1 MPPLYTIGYQGR
13 SLEEFLAVLR
23 REGIGCVVDVRRNAL
38 SRKPGFS
45 KTALREALAGA
56 GIDYLHLRRLG
67 IESAQRKGLKTDEDY
82 ARLFRQYKKTVLPIT
97 DKEINIVYDIIVKER
112 TALLC
117 YEYDH
122 NYCHRAVVGRYIC
135 KLKECTLHHIQQ

>member
-13 SLEEFLAVLR
+13 SLEEFLAVLL

-45 KTALREALAGA
+45 KTALRKALAGA

-82 ARLFRQYKKTVLPIT
+82 ARLFDEYRREVLDSADAELTTI
-97 DKEINIVYDIIVKER
+97 EER
-112 TALLC
+112 AYREATALLC
-117 YEYDH
+117 YEAEPAR
-122 NYCHRAVVGRYIC
+122 CHRRLIAERVSAVPG
-135 KLKECTLHHIQQ
+135 LSFGNL

>member
-1 MPPLYTIGYQGR
+1 MPPLYLIGYRGR

-82 ARLFRQYKKTVLPIT
+82 ARLFAGYRREVLDSAGVELAAI
-97 DKEINIVYDIIVKER
+97 EQR
-112 TALLC
+112 ARRGATALLC
-117 YEYDH
+117 YEAEPAR
-122 NYCHRAVVGRYIC
+122 CHRRLIAERVTAAPG
-135 KLKECTLHHIQQ
+135 LGFSNL